1 MILPEPE
8 LERRLLRTLDG
19 ARCGDDSKS
28 SSGTSCSTKS
38 SGFSGTENWFE
49 SFQGEAWLD
58 PQDQEIQ
65 ETKSTSR
72 RRQWRLQREKKLFQ
86 FLESHGFSSDVCEPR
101 APAGCVLFRVEV
113 LYPIHVAAQKGECE
127 VVRMLIAAGA
137 DPSQRTSRGR
147 TAVDFAV
154 KSKSPHTRQLLEL
167 LRSQGRVLCLR
178 DAVNMM
184 QNLNK

>member
-1 MILPEPE
+1 
-8 LERRLLRTLDG
+8 
-19 ARCGDDSKS
+19 
-28 SSGTSCSTKS
+28 
-38 SGFSGTENWFE
+38 
-49 SFQGEAWLD
+49 
-58 PQDQEIQ
+58 
-65 ETKSTSR
+65 
-72 RRQWRLQREKKLFQ
+72 
-86 FLESHGFSSDVCEPR
+86 
-101 APAGCVLFRVEV
+101 
-113 LYPIHVAAQKGECE
+113 
-127 VVRMLIAAGA
+127 MLIAAGA